1 MKKKFLLI
9 LATAAMLLAG
19 CGGGKGNTK
28 ANCDALKNGETPITD
43 KLEFAQGKDLAGKAF
58 AGDDSSKLDHYGLVT
73 LRSCTDGD
81 TANFTQD
88 GYVDA
93 SKALV
98 TIKTRFLGVN
108 TPEST
113 AKVEPWGKKASLFT
127 KHVLE
132 EAQADAEKNKTQNI
146 ALITDV
152 ATFGERDSSGNRWLA
167 FIWYRKTAT
176 SAWRNLN
183 LELVELGYSK
193 NQLFEDSKMCNYR
206 SAFENAE
213 ANAIKCG
220 LRVHGQND
228 EDYDYT
234 STTYEYSLW
243 GVIHHYNEIG
253 ITEEGSSGYQLI
265 VTAMVVGMAGD
276 NLYLRDVLID
286 QEQYEKEGAL
296 AELAGLYA
304 YAGFNSSLCST
315 LQAASEMY
323 GYDGTGIGLV
333 IRFYCRATT
342 YSNNIQLSDLKT
354 STTGKTALKIITATN
369 FDTQKFSNGTTA
381 RDCLK
386 WSYAYNQK
394 GEDLKFSDLSLATNS
409 IGLDREHLSTKGG
422 TEDCLYPDLLAYQY
436 QWIDTEVEIRYVT
449 NSEDDE
455 PEGLHVPSRGYN
467 PNNYWAKFGTDGK
480 SCTIYAKI
488 ALSDGD
494 AYVNLRVDGTLN
506 PYPGPAR
513 FWKGDSESYDKET
526 SIFDIDSANSP
537 VGHKFHV
544 TGYMARYFNKF
555 QIQLGNN
562 YPGYSYI
569 VDAD

>member
-1 MKKKFLLI
+1 MKKKILLI
-9 LATAAMLLAG
+9 LTTAAMLLAG
-19 CGGGKGNTK
+19 CGGSSKVDCSALSNGSTPVTDSLKF
-28 ANCDALKNGETPITD
+28 AQADALE
-43 KLEFAQGKDLAGKAF
+43 GKKF
-58 AGDDSSKLDHYGLVT
+58 AGDEGTTLDHYGLVH

-93 SKALV
+93 SKSLV

-113 AKVEPWGKKASLFT
+113 AKVEPWGKKASLYT
-127 KHVLE
+127 KHILE
-132 EAQADAEKNKTQNI
+132 AAEADAVKNNTKNI
-146 ALITDV
+146 ALITDANV
-152 ATFGERDSSGNRWLA
+152 FGERDSAGNRWLA
-167 FIWYRKTAT
+167 FVWYRPTAT
-176 SAWRNLN
+176 SQWKNLN

-193 NQLFEDSKMCNYR
+193 NQLFEDSSMCNYR
-206 SAFENAE
+206 SSFEKAE

-220 LRVHGQND
+220 LKVHGETD
-228 EDYDYT
+228 KDYDYT
-234 STTYEYSLW
+234 ATTYEYSLW

-253 ITEEGSSGYQLI
+253 ITDEGSSGYQLI

-286 QEQYEKEGAL
+286 QEQYEKEGEDAQ
-296 AELAGLYA
+296 LAGLYA
-304 YAGFNSSLCST
+304 YAGFNSALCST

-323 GYDGTGIGLV
+323 GYDGTGVGLV

-342 YSNNIQLSDLKT
+342 YSNNVQLSDLKT
-354 STTGKTALKIITATN
+354 GTTGKTALKIITADN
-369 FDTQKFSNGTTA
+369 FATQKFSNGTYA
-381 RDCLK
+381 KDGLQ
-386 WSYAYNQK
+386 WSHAYNEK
-394 GEDLKFSDLSLATNS
+394 GEDLTFADLTTSTES
-409 IGLDREHLSTKGG
+409 IAIDTDSISTQNGN
-422 TEDCLYPDLLAYQY
+422 EDNLYPDFLAYQY
-436 QWIDTEVEIRYVT
+436 QWVDTEVEIRSVT
-449 NSEDDE
+449 TAEDDDQDSS
-455 PEGLHVPSRGYN
+455 GLVDRASN
-467 PNNYWAKFGTDGK
+467 KYWAKFGTDGK

-488 ALSDGD
+488 AVSDGY

-513 FWKGDSESYDKET
+513 FWKGASEDYDKET
-526 SIFDIDSANSP
+526 SIFDCESEDSP

-544 TGYMARYFNKF
+544 TGYLARYFNKY

-562 YPGYSYI
+562 YNGYNYI

>member
-1 MKKKFLLI
+1 MIKRKILLI
-9 LATAAMLLAG
+9 LTTAAMLLTG
-19 CGGGKGNTK
+19 CGGSKK
-28 ANCDALKNGETPITD
+28 ADCKALEAGETPVTD
-43 KLEFAQGKDLAGKAF
+43 KLEFAQANDLAGKKF
-58 AGDDSSKLDHYGLVT
+58 AGDEGTTLDHYGLVT

-93 SKALV
+93 SKSLV

-132 EAQADAEKNKTQNI
+132 EAQADADKNNTQNI

-152 ATFGERDSSGNRWLA
+152 SVFGERDSSGNRWLA
-167 FIWYRKTAT
+167 FVWYRKTAT
-176 SAWRNLN
+176 SKWRNLN

-193 NQLFEDSKMCNYR
+193 NQLFEDSKMCDYR
-206 SAFENAE
+206 PSFEKAE

-220 LRVHGQND
+220 IRVHGQND

-253 ITEEGSSGYQLI
+253 ITDEGSSGYQLI

-286 QEQYEKEGAL
+286 QEQYEKEGEKAQ
-296 AELAGLYA
+296 LAGLYA
-304 YAGFNSSLCST
+304 YAGFSSSLCST
-315 LQAASEMY
+315 LQAASKMF
-323 GYDGTGIGLV
+323 GYDGTGIGLIV
-333 IRFYCRATT
+333 RFYCRATT

-354 STTGKTALKIITATN
+354 ETSGKTAIKFITDSN
-369 FDTQKFSNGTTA
+369 WDTQKFSNGTKA
-381 RDCLK
+381 IDCFS
-386 WSYAYNQK
+386 WSHEYAQK
-394 GEDLKFSDLSLATNS
+394 GEDLKFADLEKD
-409 IGLDREHLSTKGG
+409 IGSVAIDRSKISTENGNQ
-422 TEDCLYPDLLAYQY
+422 DCLYPDLLVYQY
-436 QWIDTEVEIRYVT
+436 QWVDTEIEIRYVT
-449 NSEDDE
+449 SGDDDDQDGGSLRAE
-455 PEGLHVPSRGYN
+455 TK
-467 PNNYWAKFGTDGK
+467 YWAKFGSDGK
-480 SCTIYAKI
+480 SCTIYSKMKVK
-488 ALSDGD
+488 DD
-494 AYVNLRVDGTLN
+494 KYAYVNLRVDGTLN
-506 PYPGPAR
+506 PYAGPAR
-513 FWKGDSESYDKET
+513 FWKGSADSYDKET
-526 SIFDIDSANSP
+526 SVFDCDSASSP

-544 TGYMARYFNKF
+544 TGYLARYFDKF

-562 YPGYSYI
+562 YAGYNYI

>member
-1 MKKKFLLI
+1 MFKRKILLI
-9 LATAAMLLAG
+9 LATASMLLAG
-19 CGGGKGNTK
+19 CGGGNKK
-28 ANCDALKNGETPITD
+28 ADCSALQKGETPVTD
-43 KLEFAQGKDLAGKAF
+43 KLQFAQANDLVGKKF
-58 AGDDSSKLDHYGLVT
+58 AGDEGAQLDHYGLVT

-81 TANFTQD
+81 TANFTQE

-93 SKALV
+93 SKSPV

-132 EAQADAEKNKTQNI
+132 EAQADADAHNTQNI

-152 ATFGERDSSGNRWLA
+152 SVFGERDSSGNRWLA
-167 FIWYRKTAT
+167 FVWYRKTST

-193 NQLFEDSKMCNYR
+193 NQLFEDSKMCDYR
-206 SAFENAE
+206 SSFEKAE

-220 LRVHGQND
+220 IRVHGQND

-243 GVIHHYNEIG
+243 GVIHHYDEIG

-286 QEQYEKEGAL
+286 QEQYEKEGDK

-315 LQAASEMY
+315 LQAASEMF
-323 GYDGTGIGLV
+323 GYDGTGIGLIV
-333 IRFYCRATT
+333 RFYCRATT

-354 STTGKTALKIITATN
+354 GTTGKTAFKFITAEN
-369 FDTQKFSNGTTA
+369 FETQKFSNGTTA
-381 RDCLK
+381 KDCLS
-386 WSYAYNQK
+386 WSHEYHQK
-394 GEDLKFSDLSLATNS
+394 GEDLAFTDLVTDVDS
-409 IGLDREHLSTKGG
+409 IAIDRSKISTENGN
-422 TEDCLYPDLLAYQY
+422 EDCLYPDLLVYQY
-436 QWIDTEVEIRYVT
+436 QWVDTEIEIRSV
-449 NSEDDE
+449 SSGDDDDE
-455 PEGLHVPSRGYN
+455 DGGSLRAGTE
-467 PNNYWAKFGTDGK
+467 YWAKFGSDGK
-480 SCTIYAKI
+480 ACTIYAKM
-488 ALSDGD
+488 LVKDD
-494 AYVNLRVDGTLN
+494 KYAYVNLRVDATLT
-506 PYPGPAR
+506 PYVGPAR
-513 FWKGDSESYDKET
+513 FWKGDSESYDKDT
-526 SIFDIDSANSP
+526 SIFDCDSASSP

-544 TGYMARYFNKF
+544 TGYLARYFNKF

-562 YPGYSYI
+562 YAGYNYI